1 VVAKNKPAIRLF
13 QARRGSWFGNE
24 PVPGWVIRV
33 ELAFLGP
40 RVQADEPAT
49 AALND
54 VKDPRSRA
62 VQTIAGGEKDA
73 GFGRVAEGA
82 RVFY

>member
-1 VVAKNKPAIRLF
+1 
-13 QARRGSWFGNE
+13 
-24 PVPGWVIRV
+24 V